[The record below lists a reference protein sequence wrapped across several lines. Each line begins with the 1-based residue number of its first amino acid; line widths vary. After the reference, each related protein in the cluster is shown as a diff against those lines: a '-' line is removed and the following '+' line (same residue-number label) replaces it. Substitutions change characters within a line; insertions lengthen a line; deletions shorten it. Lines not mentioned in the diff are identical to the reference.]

1 MDFLKIFFKEETV
14 VGLCA
19 FGLKKNNKNAIDCDF
34 LNRFER
40 KRVFASDY
48 SKNILLSL

>member
-19 FGLKKNNKNAIDCDF
+19 FGLKKTVSSTIGSNF
-34 LNRFER
+34 LNQFES
-40 KRVFASDY
+40 KKTFVSDY
-48 SKNILLSL
+48 SKNIMLSL